1 MKRIITIL
9 IIIALNSLYSD
20 PPNMS
25 GELMITGLPANTTVS
40 ITTGVVWGA
49 DWENYPPLDQEIWND
64 LFSLQYTTTNT
75 GSPIYIEFHGDGD
88 VGEYGDG
95 PPENEII
102 GYGLYTISID
112 DENGILLDYRDC
124 DYWGEYHDD
133 LYGDGDVTLTY
144 NSSNNSLTSQNGN
157 AYDENN
163 PFEIWTELKDP
174 ATQNTSFFK
183 PNNPS
188 NLSYSIVGGHPKLN
202 WSGSSLP
209 SNARYKLYRNN
220 VVVATNITTSYY
232 TDTGVS
238 VPGTNSFVYKVRAH
252 LPTPYSA
259 SSTNTTNNVTVRRAQ
274 SNTNNKSLSGLLPV
288 NLNSTNYPNPFNPS
302 TLIAFDLPVKS
313 NVQITIYNVLGNE
326 IKSFGK
332 QMFDPGNHSIF
343 WDGKDDSGLS
353 VSSGVYI
360 YILRADDAVNK
371 LTTSV
376 SGKMILGR

>member
-1 MKRIITIL
+1 MALQNKKTVYAALVGVLALMGGIFYYGNLDTVQIEQVEIELTNVEL
-9 IIIALNSLYSD
+9 ID
-20 PPNMS
+20 
-25 GELMITGLPANTTVS
+25 V
-40 ITTGVVWGA
+40 
-49 DWENYPPLDQEIWND
+49 D
-64 LFSLQYTTTNT
+64 TTNNQAKFNVT
-75 GSPIYIEFHGDGD
+75 FLVKNPSDKTFTVPL
-88 VGEYGDG
+88 
-95 PPENEII
+95 I
-102 GYGLYTISID
+102 GY
-112 DENGILLDYRDC
+112 
-124 DYWGEYHDD
+124 D

-313 NVQITIYNVLGNE
+313 NVQITIYNILGNE

-343 WDGKDDSGLS
+343 WDGKDNSGFS